1 MAGTAAAKAML
12 MRIGLTDEAATE
24 ITSETGQNIS
34 TIDGFADL
42 GAPEIKM
49 LFASLKQ
56 PGGTTDTGGRN
67 FGIACNMVSQTNFA
81 AMCFLCKHVTKRQD
95 RPLTQG
101 DIQLTKV
108 KKARAMQ
115 VMEQNHTDP
124 SVLPVYDVKNW
135 PKTME
140 MVVQYIEGFRA
151 QDGSRMSYILR
162 QSLFAPAATSDPTYG
177 AVGSIYGSPDEEIS
191 ARHRIVDASTA
202 TDTLENHEKHG
213 PFTDEYLFD
222 RGKLFDL
229 LAVVFASLPGAL
241 TIMKPFKKSRDGR
254 GAWLA
259 LWHNYLGPNNVDNM
273 ATRAERVLST
283 SVYHGQSS
291 RYGIDQHILVHKA
304 AHANLEGLMDYGYTG
319 IDARSKVR
327 YLLDSIKTVKLDA
340 PKSQIMSSAE
350 LRSDFDGCA
359 TLFKDFVAQSNMA
372 DHRNERQISALT
384 GNFTNQVRGDYIPDA
399 QWQSM
404 SKEERAAELKA
415 REDRK
420 NAGGGG
426 GRFKKKGAKTD
437 TRKGGGKLSKFKRAA
452 ADWSKAEFKIAK
464 AAVKGMKDD
473 ESDDEE
479 TVPMKDE
486 DGDAHS
492 MRQKSGKSGKK
503 RV

>member
-12 MRIGLTDEAATE
+12 KRLGLSEDAAEE
-24 ITSETGQNIS
+24 ITSATGQNLSEIA
-34 TIDGFADL
+34 DFADL
-42 GAPEIKM
+42 GADEIKM
-49 LFASLKQ
+49 LFSSLKQ
-56 PGGTTDTGGRN
+56 PGGLTTGGARN
-67 FGIACNMVSQTNFA
+67 YGIACNMVSQTNFA

-101 DIQLTKV
+101 DILLTKV

-140 MVVQYIEGFRA
+140 MVVQYAEGFRA
-151 QDGSRMSYILR
+151 QDGSRLSYIMR
-162 QSLFAPAATSDPTYG
+162 PSLFAPAATSDPTYG
-177 AVGSIYGSPDEEIS
+177 AVGSIYFSPDEEIK
-191 ARHRIVDASTA
+191 ARHRIVDASYA

-229 LAVVFASLPGAL
+229 LAVVFASLAGAL

-273 ATRAERVLST
+273 ATKAERVLST

-304 AHANLEGLMDYGYTG
+304 AHATLEGLMDYGYTG
-319 IDARSKVR
+319 IDNRSKVR
-327 YLLDSIKTVKLDA
+327 YLLDGIKTVKLDA

-384 GNFTNQVRGDYIPDA
+384 GNKVRGGYVPEDE
-399 QWQSM
+399 WQAM
-404 SKEERAAELKA
+404 SKEERAAEIKA
-415 REDRK
+415 RDDRK
-420 NAGGGG
+420 NASGGGG
-426 GRFKKKGAKTD
+426 GGKPKQGGAKKPGAQ
-437 TRKGGGKLSKFKRAA
+437 KGGGKLSKFKQTAA
-452 ADWSKAEFKIAK
+452 KWTKAEFKVAK
-464 AAVKGMKDD
+464 AAVKGMKEED
-473 ESDDEE
+473 SDDEE
-479 TVPMKDE
+479 TVPMKE
-486 DGDAHS
+486 GDGDAHS
-492 MRQKSGKSGKK
+492 MRQRLGKK
-503 RV
+503 KSA

>member
-12 MRIGLTDEAATE
+12 IRLGLSNEAAEE
-24 ITSETGQNIS
+24 ITSATGQNLS
-34 TIDGFADL
+34 EVADFADL
-42 GAPEIKM
+42 DEDGIKM
-49 LFASLKQ
+49 LFSSLKQ
-56 PGGTTDTGGRN
+56 PGGLTVGGTRN
-67 FGIACNMVSQTNFA
+67 YGIACNMVSQINFA

-101 DIQLTKV
+101 DIQLTRV

-162 QSLFAPAATSDPTYG
+162 QSLFPPAAATDPTYG
-177 AVGSIYGSPDEEIS
+177 AAGSVYGSPDEEIS
-191 ARHRIVDASTA
+191 ARHRIVDLSSA

-222 RGKLFDL
+222 RGKLNDL

-259 LWHNYLGPNNVDNM
+259 LWHHYLGPNNVDNM
-273 ATRAERVLST
+273 ATKAERVLSA

-340 PKSQIMSSAE
+340 PKAQIMASAE

-384 GNFTNQVRGDYIPDA
+384 GNSNQARGDYVPDA

-404 SKEERAAELKA
+404 SKEERAAEIKA

-426 GRFKKKGAKTD
+426 GRPKKKGGKTD
-437 TRKGGGKLSKFKRAA
+437 TREGGGKQLSKFKRAA
-452 ADWSKAEFKIAK
+452 AKWSKAEFKIAK

-479 TVPMKDE
+479 AVPMKEE